1 MKNKLGI
8 SLLVLIVTII
18 VIIILASVIVLSISK
33 NNIIYDAK
41 KAAMLN
47 DIYNLKDAIE
57 IKKINTEYEKGKSNI
72 KLFGN
77 IDEILGERI

>member
-8 SLLVLIVTII
+8 SLLVLIITII
-18 VIIILASVIVLSISK
+18 VIIILESVIILSISK
-33 NNIIYDAK
+33 NNIVFNAK

-57 IKKINTEYEKGKSNI
+57 MKKLNIEYEKEKSDI

-77 IDEILGERI
+77 IDDILGERL

>member
-8 SLLVLIVTII
+8 SLLLLIVTII
-18 VIIILASVIVLSISK
+18 VIIILASVIILSISK

-41 KAAMLN
+41 KAIILD
-47 DIYNLKDAIE
+47 DIHNLKESIE
-57 IKKINTEYEKGKSNI
+57 IKKINTEYEKGKSDI